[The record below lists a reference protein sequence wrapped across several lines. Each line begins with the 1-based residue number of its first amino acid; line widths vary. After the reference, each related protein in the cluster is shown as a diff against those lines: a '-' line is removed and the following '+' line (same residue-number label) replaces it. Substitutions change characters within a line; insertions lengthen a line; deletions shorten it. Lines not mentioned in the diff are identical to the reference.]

1 MEKPDQK
8 TINNAI
14 KLLGEAFVPGASL
27 LMDGKIVSGAAH
39 LIVGTWA
46 KVALGPVGAGIVVAN
61 SYSESVTGQNLLKH
75 FSRVAQTAQE
85 AYDAR
90 VKQDGAQPAKDAS
103 SQAAGEGARST
114 PGDEQPGQ

>member
-27 LMDGKIVSGAAH
+27 LMDGNIVSGAAH
-39 LIVGTWA
+39 LVVGTWA

-90 VKQDGAQPAKDAS
+90 VKQDAQSAKGEPAAPGSGDAPRD
-103 SQAAGEGARST
+103 EPK
-114 PGDEQPGQ
+114 PG